1 MYKRQGNQST
11 HTQYLEGF
19 DSEDFDN
26 VVDGL
31 FDMLSYL
38 LISYF
43 EKYEFGSRNDVLY
56 SFSMLPPI
64 IRYKVLSFLYKKYP
78 DNISVTPMWTALS
91 IGQMKQHTPM
101 ACQGL
106 QYGVLVRKI

>member
-1 MYKRQGNQST
+1 MKNIQNRIKELPNHEFIETAVETIRGKGNQSP

-19 DSEDFDN
+19 GSKDFDN

-43 EKYEFGSRNDVLY
+43 EKYKFGLRNDVLY
-56 SFSMLPPI
+56 SFSMPLSI
-64 IRYKVLSFLYKKYP
+64 IRYKVLSCFYK
-78 DNISVTPMWTALS
+78 NIR
-91 IGQMKQHTPM
+91 I
-101 ACQGL
+101 
-106 QYGVLVRKI
+106 IF